1 MKPGDRVEDKTLR
14 TRKIR
19 VKRGGDTFDREPAI
33 YDGQHTS
40 DRKGF

>member
-19 VKRGGDTFDREPAI
+19 VKEGDTFDREPAI